1 MNNWKRASTAQK
13 GMMIQLGRIAVD
25 LPDELEKK
33 LRLKTIERFGGRKG
47 DLSKAVE
54 EAITEWVAKE
64 QVPGSSSGNLPPGR
78 RELAPK
84 QYQEKMRGKKENEV
98 FGSSPIEGSDEP

>member
-1 MNNWKRASTAQK
+1 
-13 GMMIQLGRIAVD
+13 LGRIAVD

-54 EAITEWVAKE
+54 EALGEWVAKE
-64 QVPGSSSGNLPPGR
+64 
-78 RELAPK
+78 
-84 QYQEKMRGKKENEV
+84 
-98 FGSSPIEGSDEP
+98 